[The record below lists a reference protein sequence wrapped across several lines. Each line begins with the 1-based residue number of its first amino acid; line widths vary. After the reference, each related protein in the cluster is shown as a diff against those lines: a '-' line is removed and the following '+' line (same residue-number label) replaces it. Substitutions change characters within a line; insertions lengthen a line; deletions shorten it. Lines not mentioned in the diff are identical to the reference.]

1 MDDSLAVGFIQSVGD
16 LRGVAQQLSS
26 WERALRNARGQRL
39 AFQIFH
45 HQVLDAVLIADVV
58 EHADVRMAE
67 AGNGARLTLEA
78 LANFGRVG
86 YALREDFD
94 GDGAVQARIA
104 RAIHFAHA
112 ASAEE
117 RFNLVG
123 AEFGAGGESHWRAII
138 LLRVVFAADATGP
151 E

>member
-26 WERALRNARGQRL
+26 WERALRDARGQRL
-39 AFQIFH
+39 AFEIFH

-67 AGNGARLTLEA
+67 AGNGARLALEA

-94 GDGAVQARIA
+94 GDGAVQAGIA
-104 RAIHFAHA
+104 GAIDFSN
-112 ASAEE
+112 ASCAEE
-117 RFNLVG
+117 RFNLVWTELG
-123 AEFGAGGESHWRAII
+123 ARGEWHSRAR
-138 LLRVVFAADATGP
+138 LYYFA
-151 E
+151 